1 MVELIIQIME
11 GKNYI
16 HVDFNNYKTE
26 EDVINMILKR
36 KSELKAQGYNSKQ
49 VFEIIF
55 EDSRFKNNFLSEKD
69 YLKIMI
75 KLK

>member
-1 MVELIIQIME
+1 M
-11 GKNYI
+11 KNKVYI
-16 HVDFNNYKTE
+16 HIDFTNYKTE
-26 EDVINMILKR
+26 KEVINMILKR
-36 KSELKAQGYNSKQ
+36 KSELNAQGYNSKQ

-55 EDSRFKNNFLSEKD
+55 EDSYFKNNFLSEKD